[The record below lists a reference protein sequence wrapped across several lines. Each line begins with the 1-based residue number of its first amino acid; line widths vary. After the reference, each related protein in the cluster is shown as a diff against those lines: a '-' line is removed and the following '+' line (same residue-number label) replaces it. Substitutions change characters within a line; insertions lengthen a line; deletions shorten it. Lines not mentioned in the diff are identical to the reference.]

1 MHGKKRKLLP
11 FTPYIYQTN
20 YINANYDPYV
30 QDEPR
35 ISEILLNILPTDDN
49 ILRFYLEMVG
59 YILYSQTMNPP
70 AIFLLYGPGNTGK
83 TALHQMIA
91 NVVGRNNV
99 STLGL
104 TQITSRFGTAELN
117 GKILN
122 VCGETGGMSRKFTGI
137 DGELL
142 KKLTDG

>member
-1 MHGKKRKLLP
+1 
-11 FTPYIYQTN
+11 
-20 YINANYDPYV
+20 
-30 QDEPR
+30 
-35 ISEILLNILPTDDN
+35 
-49 ILRFYLEMVG
+49 
-59 YILYSQTMNPP
+59 MNPP

-91 NVVGRNNV
+91 RVVGEQNV

-104 TQITSRFGTAELN
+104 SQITSRFGTAELN
-117 GKILN
+117 GKLLN
-122 VCGETGGMSRKFTGI
+122 VCGETGGASRRQTGV